1 MGSGL
6 DLPVVSNSSRRAC
19 HRPPRDGA
27 ALASCRLPGI
37 LALEIEAP
45 TRPAQCSSRGSSV
58 DPRDEY
64 CQSVVGRTAGSWR
77 TPQAWDRRW
86 ADQRSQIH
94 GAEEGTSV
102 AGLEDLISAITPTAS
117 PPWTCS

>member
-64 CQSVVGRTAGSWR
+64 CQSVVGHTAEWQYSSRGS
-77 TPQAWDRRW
+77 TDGPQLEHW
-86 ADQRSQIH
+86 
-94 GAEEGTSV
+94 
-102 AGLEDLISAITPTAS
+102 AGLVGASIS
-117 PPWTCS
+117 